1 MNTTILLFHPHLK
14 TSRVNKT
21 LAEAA
26 IKAGFNVRALYDIY
40 PDEQI
45 DVKKEQ
51 ALLESS
57 DRIVLQFPLYWYS
70 SPSLLKKWE
79 DLVLEHGWAY
89 GSTGNK
95 LRGKELLLAVS
106 VGASIA
112 DYQHDTK
119 NYTLTE
125 LLRPF
130 QVTSNFIGTKYL
142 QPFFTT
148 SALSISEAK
157 LKIQAKK
164 YVSYLQEKT
173 LNLANYE

>member
-70 SPSLLKKWE
+70 SPSLLKNGKISYWNTVGHTVRLAINYVAKNCYSLYL
-79 DLVLEHGWAY
+79 LVH
-89 GSTGNK
+89 
-95 LRGKELLLAVS
+95 
-106 VGASIA
+106 
-112 DYQHDTK
+112 Q
-119 NYTLTE
+119 
-125 LLRPF
+125 
-130 QVTSNFIGTKYL
+130 
-142 QPFFTT
+142 
-148 SALSISEAK
+148 
-157 LKIQAKK
+157 
-164 YVSYLQEKT
+164 
-173 LNLANYE
+173 